1 MSDFFADLVQIAT
14 PIFAISSMIAVGLGN
29 PARKL
34 IEPLRQ
40 YWSVLLTLIANFV
53 LVPAIAWM
61 AAQAFSLDEAH
72 ETGLL
77 IVGLAAG
84 APFLIKLTQIAGGSV
99 ALAATL
105 LVLLLF
111 VTIAYVPLVL
121 PLVVDSDVEVDTG
134 ALAGPLVWTML
145 GPLAIGLALRQWV
158 PDWALRIRPYAQ
170 MLITPSLIVLVIA
183 TFISNADNVISIF
196 GEGAI
201 LAAAIVIGG
210 AWVVGYLAGS
220 VSQDHQTRAVV
231 GFATAQR
238 NMAAATVVATQTFE
252 DPNVL
257 VMVVVTSIVA
267 MAVLFP
273 TAFALGRRA
282 PTTQPRPAS

>member
-1 MSDFFADLVQIAT
+1 MSDFFADLVQIVT

-29 PARKL
+29 PIRKL

-40 YWSVLLTLIANFV
+40 YWSVVLTLVANFV
-53 LVPAIAWM
+53 LVPALAWL
-61 AAQAFSLDEAH
+61 AARAFSLDASY

-84 APFLIKLTQIAGGSV
+84 APFLIKLTQIVGGDV
-99 ALAATL
+99 TLAATL
-105 LVLLLF
+105 LVLLLIA
-111 VTIAYVPLVL
+111 TIVYVPLVL
-121 PLVVDSDVEVDTG
+121 PLVDGDVQVDTF
-134 ALAGPLVWTML
+134 AIAWPLVWTML